1 MHNFVIYSLFLC
13 CLMTNIS
20 LSSDIL
26 VTNSGRIIIGRV
38 IFEGSDSVEIT
49 NHRKTYNIPKNRI
62 EMLFKIPDLNTEGK
76 LSLLPRGLPISLE
89 KIAGLEG
96 IFYGLSG
103 KYILVR
109 VDGEIKQIEIAK
121 VDSLYIDDFPDIR
134 LFNLLN
140 LIEHKRNRINIRTYE
155 LGEIECEVLEFD
167 SNIAVV
173 KNDNDTISLAIESLL
188 SVAGETLFD
197 FLNRKNIYSKRYLL
211 LPSAYIGSAEETYAE
226 IIDLYYANICY
237 NISSWLQISGGFAAP
252 ILFDQRGK
260 YPISFS
266 VKGAAKITGDFK
278 MFSELMVF
286 HKDGNMP
293 GLCHIGLNYGSTENN
308 ISIIYSYQSKLD
320 TEFSQSVVS
329 MAGVFRVY
337 SYIYFTS
344 EISAVGERESTAFIA
359 SNALQINLEDISFKI
374 GAIYFIAE
382 KKEYSILPLLKAEFD
397 F

>member
-1 MHNFVIYSLFLC
+1 MIN
-13 CLMTNIS
+13 TG
-20 LSSDIL
+20 LSSDVL
-26 VTNSGRIIIGRV
+26 VTNSGKIIIGN
-38 IFEGSDSVEIT
+38 ILSQDSTNVTIK
-49 NHRKTYNIPKNRI
+49 NHRKSYNIPKNRI
-62 EMLFKIPDLNTEGK
+62 EMLFSIPDLNTREK
-76 LSLLPRGLPISLE
+76 LSFLPRGLPISLE

-109 VDGEIKQIEIAK
+109 VDGEIQQIEIAK
-121 VDSLYIDDFPDIR
+121 VDSLYKDDFPDIR
-134 LFNLLN
+134 LFNLLS
-140 LIEHKRNRINIRTYE
+140 LIEHRRDNINIRTYE
-155 LGEIECEVLEFD
+155 LGEIECEVLKFD
-167 SNIAVV
+167 SMQAIL
-173 KNDNDTISLAIESLL
+173 KIESDTISVAIEQLL
-188 SVAGETLFD
+188 SVAGESLFN
-197 FLNRKNIYSKRYLL
+197 FQIRKNVYSNSYLL
-211 LPSAYIGSAEETYAE
+211 LPSAYIGSAEETFAE

-237 NISSWLQISGGFAAP
+237 NISSWLQISGGFATP
-252 ILFDQRGK
+252 ILFDQTGK

-266 VKGAAKITGDFK
+266 VKGALQIADGLK

-320 TEFSQSVVS
+320 IEFSQSVVS

-337 SYIYFTS
+337 SNIYFTS
-344 EISAVGERESTAFIA
+344 EISAVGEYESTAFIT
-359 SNALQINLEDISFKI
+359 SNAMQINLEDISFKI